1 MATSDFTHAGPSY
14 LEPAAAVWMTLRE
27 HCIWRDSPL
36 IHAIC
41 QGRAG
46 RFLDAYAATG
56 TSLCGRWPVA
66 AFLGVAEEL
75 GWSIELLSYAPSD
88 LYVQTGD
95 INGFAAFA
103 AWE

>member
-1 MATSDFTHAGPSY
+1 MRALACRCLPGCGRGEGWAQGRDCIQEESCKGG
-14 LEPAAAVWMTLRE
+14 PAAL
-27 HCIWRDSPL
+27 
-36 IHAIC
+36 
-41 QGRAG
+41 AG
-46 RFLDAYAATG
+46 SMGSHSAA
-56 TSLCGRWPVA
+56 SAL
-66 AFLGVAEEL
+66 LQEL

>member
-1 MATSDFTHAGPSY
+1 MGSHS
-14 LEPAAAVWMTLRE
+14 AASAL
-27 HCIWRDSPL
+27 L
-36 IHAIC
+36 
-41 QGRAG
+41 Q
-46 RFLDAYAATG
+46 
-56 TSLCGRWPVA
+56 
-66 AFLGVAEEL
+66 EL